1 MTLRDT
7 IIKHYETQN
16 EIDEYHTLDY
26 VNNNGHQALIN
37 EIQALNA
44 DKTFEFTIQLDKD
57 KNVVY
62 SYHGAKETETT
73 TVSEVI
79 RYLDELKRTLI
90 ELDQADK
97 LGHIAKVEDDDSE
110 EFYIDLLERGK
121 QIYINVD
128 TNI

>member
-1 MTLRDT
+1 MTLRD
-7 IIKHYETQN
+7 IITTHYETQN
-16 EIDEYHTLDY
+16 EIDEFHTLDY
-26 VNNNGHQALIN
+26 VNNNGHDALIR

-44 DKTFEFTIQLDKD
+44 DQSFSFKINLDEG

-62 SYHGAKETETT
+62 SEVDSSETT
-73 TVSEVI
+73 TIKHVI
-79 RYLDELKRTLI
+79 EYLDELKRTLI

-97 LGHIAKVEDDDSE
+97 LGHIAKVGEDGSE
-110 EFYIDLLERGK
+110 EFYIDLIERGK

>member
-26 VNNNGHQALIN
+26 LNNNGHDALIR

-44 DKTFEFTIQLDKD
+44 DQSFPFKIHLDED

-62 SYHGAKETETT
+62 SQVDRNETT
-73 TVSEVI
+73 TIKHVI
-79 RYLDELKRTLI
+79 DYLDGLKRTLI
-90 ELDQADK
+90 ELDNADK
-97 LGHIAKVEDDDSE
+97 LGHIAMVNDKDSE
-110 EFYIDLLERGK
+110 EFYIDLIERGK